1 MARRRWNREIIQQ
14 VVDGENPFIQV
25 GYTGPSKRR
34 KVGDEWTDG
43 KNIKWKKTEN
53 GVVRVNDQADSIR
66 EMVRP
71 RCSVCHMDINLFGD
85 RIDKKL
91 HSKTGKCFE
100 CLETEEQLLKL
111 TGQYQKYE
119 DLKIAKNK
127 LSYLRD
133 FRAKVM
139 ESIDYLKKDDS
150 KLSVVTSQGD
160 VVTWTGSQNEELL
173 KEAEKDLTSVE
184 KLIAEVEVMVDNMPK
199 PEIPA

>member
-1 MARRRWNREIIQQ
+1 MARRKWNIETIKQ
-14 VVDGENPFIQV
+14 VQSGEQPFIQV

-34 KVGDEWTDG
+34 KIGDEWTDG
-43 KNIKWKKTEN
+43 KGVKWKKTEN
-53 GVVRVNDQADSIR
+53 GVVRINNQADAIR

-71 RCSVCHMDINLFGD
+71 RCSVCNMDINLFGD

-91 HSKTGKCFE
+91 HLKTGKCFE

-127 LSYLRD
+127 LSYIKE
-133 FRAKVM
+133 FKVKII
-139 ESIDYLKKDDS
+139 ESINYLKKDDS

-160 VVTWTGSQNEELL
+160 VITWTGSQNEKLL
-173 KEAEKDLTSVE
+173 KEAEEDLVSVE
-184 KLIAEVEVMVDNMPK
+184 KLISEVEIMIDRMPK
-199 PEIPA
+199 PELT